1 MKEKIKTQDEILK
14 IVSDFKKEKKTVVFT
29 NGCFDILHVGHARYL
44 KEAGSLGDVLVV
56 GINSDESVKK
66 LKGSERPVFPQDERA
81 EMLSSLES
89 VDYVVIFNEDTPVN
103 IISLIKP
110 DIHVKGGDY
119 DPDSIPEAEA
129 VKSCG
134 GKVKIVKFHQGF
146 STTSIIGRMAGEN
159 EL

>member
-1 MKEKIKTQDEILK
+1 MKEKIKTKDEILK
-14 IVSDFKKEKKTVVFT
+14 IVPNLKKEKKTVVFT
-29 NGCFDILHVGHARYL
+29 NGCFDIIHVGHARYL
-44 KEAGSLGDVLVV
+44 KEAKSLGDVLIV

-66 LKGSERPVFPQDERA
+66 LKGSGRPVFRQNERA

-119 DPDSIPEAEA
+119 EPDSIPEAET

-134 GKVKIVKFHQGF
+134 GEVKIVKFHHGF
-146 STTSIIGRMAGEN
+146 STTSIIGRIAGEN
-159 EL
+159 KP